1 MDKTILN
8 QACAHLRSGD
18 VIAYPTEAVWGFGCD
33 PFNAGAVQRTLLMKQ
48 RPESKGLILVVADMA
63 QIQPLL
69 ADLSPP
75 DLAALTDTWPGPV
88 TWLIPD
94 PHGLFPHW
102 IKGEHSSVAIRV
114 SAHPVVQALCR
125 GFGGPIVSTSANRGG
140 EPEIRTRKELE
151 AAFGTR
157 SSDDRDGSDDSSGLS
172 SKVDFIVPGD
182 LGEQSQ
188 PSEIRDL
195 TTRKTLR

>member
-8 QACAHLRSGD
+8 QACTHLRSGD
-18 VIAYPTEAVWGFGCD
+18 VIAYPTEAVWGLGCD
-33 PFNAGAVQRTLLMKQ
+33 PFNAVAVQRILLMKR
-48 RPESKGLILVVADMA
+48 RPESKGLILVAADMD

-75 DLAALTDTWPGPV
+75 KLAALTDTWPGPV
-88 TWLIPD
+88 TWLIAD

-102 IKGEHSSVAIRV
+102 IKGEHPSVAIRV

-125 GFGGPIVSTSANRGG
+125 GFGGPIVSTSANHGD
-140 EPEIRTRKELE
+140 EPEIKTRTELE
-151 AAFGTR
+151 TVFGAGN
-157 SSDDRDGSDDSSGLS
+157 DRDENDDSSGLS

-195 TTRKTLR
+195 TTGKKLR